1 MAGARASSGRSS
13 RSPLILAVLVIALSP
28 SPAHASAP
36 NAQSQSR
43 FEPGPCPF
51 EVAGPEDGKLDCG
64 TLIVPENRDR
74 AGGRTLR
81 LAVAILRSSSPT
93 PRQDPVV
100 FLSGG
105 PGGAFVRFTRQFADG
120 ELFRA
125 IRAERDL
132 VVWDQRGTGYS
143 EPTLCPDLAGRL
155 VGVDLLPGTAER
167 RIGAAVEIVAECRR
181 RMEADNLDF
190 SAYNS
195 ATSARDLDDLRRALG
210 YERWNVF
217 GASYG
222 TRLALTAARD
232 VPGGIRA
239 LVLDAVSPTVGGVD
253 DGPANFARTLERVFR
268 QCEADPACRLE
279 FPNLEA
285 EFDALVAALDA
296 VPLRAAVSETTV
308 FPNGEVVLDGRAF
321 ALGLFQG
328 LYSKHFIPLVPIVM
342 REIRAR
348 NTHLLASLAEALA
361 PDPETENPWLYYLVE
376 CYEQVPSLSSS
387 GAADVTSRHPRY
399 ALVYDWNFG
408 PICEAWHGERAD
420 TTLLRRPITADIPAL
435 VAAGEFDPVT
445 PPANGRLVAEHLP
458 RSQYVEARGM
468 SHGTLPFTDCTR
480 ELTLAFL
487 DDPDRPLDTVCLD
500 ALPGVSFVTDVHVT
514 PGVARLARRL
524 TNERSLAW
532 SLWAGATVLV
542 LLWAVVGWPVV
553 RLVRRGR
560 RGTGS
565 PGVSGARLAWPVAW
579 LASVAALGFAVG
591 IGLVIRGVAA
601 SNPFVLALGIPGPA
615 APLLWIP
622 WGVLVL
628 TAGALAYAVLAWR
641 RGWWTESRRIGY
653 GLVSTACVS
662 FLVLVANLGLF
673 MS

>member
-1 MAGARASSGRSS
+1 M
-13 RSPLILAVLVIALSP
+13 IALSP
-28 SPAHASAP
+28 SPAHPAP
-36 NAQSQSR
+36 IAQSQSR

-51 EVAGPEDGKLDCG
+51 EEAGPEDGTIDCG

-74 AGGRTLR
+74 AGGRDLR
-81 LAVAILRSSSPT
+81 LAVAIVRSRAEN
-93 PRQDPVV
+93 PRPDPVV

-105 PGGAFVRFTRQFADG
+105 PGGAIVRFARQFADG
-120 ELFRA
+120 GLFRA

-132 VVWDQRGTGYS
+132 VLWDQRGTGYS

-155 VGVDLLPGTAER
+155 VAVDLLPGTAGH
-167 RIGAAVEIVAECRR
+167 RISAAVEVVAECRR
-181 RMEADNLDF
+181 RMEAEDLDF

-195 ATSARDLDDLRRALG
+195 ATSALDLDDLRRALG

-253 DGPANFARTLERVFR
+253 DRPANFARTLERVFR
-268 QCEADPACRLE
+268 HCEADPACRLE

-285 EFDALVAALDA
+285 EFDALVAELDA

-328 LYSKHFIPLVPIVM
+328 LYSRHFIPLVPILM

-376 CYEQVPSLSSS
+376 CYEQVPPLSSS
-387 GAADVTSRHPRY
+387 PAADVTSRHPRY
-399 ALVYDWNFG
+399 ALVYDWTFG

-420 TTLLRRPITADIPAL
+420 TALLRRPITADTPAL
-435 VAAGEFDPVT
+435 VAAGEFDPIT

-487 DDPDRPLDTVCLD
+487 DDPDRPLDTGCVD
-500 ALPGVSFVTDVHVT
+500 ALPGVSFVTDVHAT
-514 PGVARLARRL
+514 PGVGRLARRL
-524 TNERSLAW
+524 TSERSLAW
-532 SLWAGATVLV
+532 SLWGGATILL

-560 RGTGS
+560 RGMGP
-565 PGVSGARLAWPVAW
+565 PGVSRARFAWPVAW
-579 LASVAALGFAVG
+579 LASVAALSFAVG

-615 APLLWIP
+615 AALLWIP

-628 TAGALAYAVLAWR
+628 TAGALGFTILAWR
-641 RGWWTESRRIGY
+641 HAWWTKSRRIGY
-653 GLVSTACVS
+653 GLVSSACVS
-662 FLVLVANLGLF
+662 FLVLAATLGLLGT
-673 MS
+673 

>member
-1 MAGARASSGRSS
+1 
-13 RSPLILAVLVIALSP
+13 
-28 SPAHASAP
+28 
-36 NAQSQSR
+36 
-43 FEPGPCPF
+43 
-51 EVAGPEDGKLDCG
+51 
-64 TLIVPENRDR
+64 
-74 AGGRTLR
+74 
-81 LAVAILRSSSPT
+81 
-93 PRQDPVV
+93 V

-105 PGGAFVRFTRQFADG
+105 PGGALVRFTRGFAEG
-120 ELFRA
+120 RLFPA
-125 IRAERDL
+125 IRAERDIVL
-132 VVWDQRGTGYS
+132 WDQRGTGYS

-167 RIGAAVEIVAECRR
+167 RIGAAVEVVAECRR
-181 RMEADNLDF
+181 RMEAENLDF

-210 YERWNVF
+210 YEPWNVF

-239 LVLDAVSPTVGGVD
+239 LVLDAVSPTTVGGGD
-253 DGPANFARTLERVFR
+253 YEAANLAGSLDRVFR
-268 QCEADPACRLE
+268 QCEADSACRLE

-285 EFDALVAALDA
+285 EFDAIVAVLDA
-296 VPLRAAVSETTV
+296 VPLRVAVSEATV
-308 FPNGEVVLDGRAF
+308 FSNGEVVLDGRTF
-321 ALGLFQG
+321 ALGLFRG
-328 LYSKHFIPLVPIVM
+328 LYSEDFIPLVPMVM
-342 REIRAR
+342 RELKAR

-376 CYEQVPSLSSS
+376 CYEQAPLLSPTV
-387 GAADVTSRHPRY
+387 AVEMASRHPRH
-399 ALVYDWNFG
+399 ALISDPTFG
-408 PICEAWHGERAD
+408 PICETWHGERAD
-420 TTLLRRPITADIPAL
+420 TALLRRPIAADIPAL

-445 PPANGRLVAEHLP
+445 PPAYGRLVAEHLP
-458 RSQYVEARGM
+458 QSQYFEVRGM
-468 SHGTLPFTDCTR
+468 GHGTLPFTACTR

-487 DDPDRPLDTVCLD
+487 DDPDRPLDTGCLD

-514 PGVARLARRL
+514 PGVGRLARRL
-524 TNERSLAW
+524 TSERSLAW

-553 RLVRRGR
+553 RLVRRAR

-565 PGVSGARLAWPVAW
+565 PGVAGGRVAWPVAW
-579 LASVAALGFAVG
+579 LASLAALGFAVS
-591 IGLVIRGVAA
+591 IGLVIRAVAA

-615 APLLWIP
+615 APVLWIP

-628 TAGALAYAVLAWR
+628 TGGALPFAVLAWR